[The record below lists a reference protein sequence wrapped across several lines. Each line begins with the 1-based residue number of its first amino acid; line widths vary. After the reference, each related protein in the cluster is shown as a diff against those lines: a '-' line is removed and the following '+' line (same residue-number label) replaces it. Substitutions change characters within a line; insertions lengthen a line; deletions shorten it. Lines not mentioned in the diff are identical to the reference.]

1 MGLKLQL
8 INIECVIKQHEAK
21 KLPAVLC
28 QPILLPNTKQLVQSL
43 YSKQTTAKSQN
54 ETSADFTPLPVSTFL
69 SWWQLKVMLHT
80 TWAKRACGAG
90 RRELLV
96 ASFHPEGTRGTV
108 RHRSRTN
115 VCRHLLTQ
123 YKIYFYFAQMTIK
136 CSRCKGK

>member
-28 QPILLPNTKQLVQSL
+28 QPILLPNTKQLEHSL
-43 YSKQTTAKSQN
+43 YSRQTTATSQI
-54 ETSADFTPLPVSTFL
+54 ETSADFTPLPALTFL
-69 SWWQLKVMLHT
+69 SWWLLKVLLHT
-80 TWAKRACGAG
+80 TRAKRACGAG

-108 RHRSRTN
+108 RHRSRIN
-115 VCRHLLTQ
+115 VCQHLLTQ
-123 YKIYFYFAQMTIK
+123 CIFYFAQMTIK